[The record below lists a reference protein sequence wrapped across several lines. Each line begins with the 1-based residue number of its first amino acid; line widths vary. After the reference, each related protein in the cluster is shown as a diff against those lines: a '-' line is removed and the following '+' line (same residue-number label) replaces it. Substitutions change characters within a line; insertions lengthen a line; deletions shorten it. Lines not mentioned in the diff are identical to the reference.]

1 MRIGLVRHPGAQL
14 SAVLGLADLFGIAN
28 DVARRRSEE
37 APRLLEVRELTCAP
51 GAAPAGGGG
60 DVLILPPAL
69 GEPMAPDAARPLA
82 DWLLDCH
89 GRGSILASVCAGTFV
104 LAETGLLDGRAATT
118 HWGYAALFRD
128 RFPAVAL
135 DTDRLIID
143 DGDILTAGGLMSW
156 TDLGLKLVDRLLGPT
171 VMLETAQIL
180 LLDPPGREQ
189 RFYSTFSPRLNHG
202 DAAILTVQ
210 HWLQATGGWEAGLSA
225 LAQRAGLE
233 ERTFLRRFQKATG
246 LTSTDYA
253 QRLRVGRARE
263 LLQFG
268 SQPVESIAW
277 EVGYRDPAA
286 FRKVF
291 QRIVGLTPGEY
302 RQRFRA

>member
-1 MRIGLVRHPGAQL
+1 MQIGLVRHPGAQL

-28 DVARRRSEE
+28 DVARRRSE
-37 APRLLEVRELTCAP
+37 APQLLDVCECP
-51 GAAPAGGGG
+51 CGPDAAPDGGEC

-69 GEPMAPDAARPLA
+69 GTPMAPTAARPLA
-82 DWLLDCH
+82 AWLLACH

-118 HWGYAALFRD
+118 HWAYAELFRD

-156 TDLGLKLVDRLLGPT
+156 TDLGLKLVDRLLGPS

-202 DAAILTVQ
+202 DAAILSVQ
-210 HWLQATGGWEAGLSA
+210 HWLQATGGREAGLSD

-268 SQPVESIAW
+268 SRPVESIAW